1 MPTDIIGRP
10 LAVGDYVVFYNNI
23 YEILAFSVNCK
34 NARNI
39 MHPASPTSKS
49 QMTQMKSTCSLTLLP
64 GPEVTLY
71 FLKK

>member
-34 NARNI
+34 NARI
-39 MHPASPTSKS
+39 IIHPASPTSKS
-49 QMTQMKSTCSLTLLP
+49 QMKSTSSLTLLP